1 MNHEDIANYAN
12 DNTLYISGKNMDEVF
27 RFLKESPLVIFKW
40 ASDNQLQENAS
51 NCHVPLSTNEH
62 VQVKIDT
69 AQIENSSSEKLL
81 GVTIDAKLS
90 FEKHIE
96 QIYPKSRAKLKALA
110 RIAPYMNIKKR
121 KVLMK
126 ALFMAQFSYCPL
138 I

>member
-40 ASDNQLQENAS
+40 ASDNQFQENAS

-69 AQIENSSSEKLL
+69 A
-81 GVTIDAKLS
+81 
-90 FEKHIE
+90 
-96 QIYPKSRAKLKALA
+96 
-110 RIAPYMNIKKR
+110 
-121 KVLMK
+121 
-126 ALFMAQFSYCPL
+126 
-138 I
+138 